1 MQRYEKNFVL
11 NINKQRISHECFC
24 QELENLGFYSGNGF
38 AFAVPFPFHLEKY
51 YFLSA
56 WFWQKYYFLS
66 V

>member
-51 YFLSA
+51 YFLS
-56 WFWQKYYFLS
+56 